1 MLSSGPFMGLWI
13 QGMSRSLAPAR
24 FLSRPRGRRALLG
37 VLLVVGVTGGAALY
51 LHRPDAAADPP
62 AQPSAAAATLTQRVA
77 GRMLQL
83 TVAPAAVGPN
93 RLLLSIR
100 DAQGRV
106 VRGAGVSFT
115 LTMRDM
121 AMGQTVVAANPVRD
135 GRYQA
140 MATFTMPGHW
150 AVTAQAGGHGLPAAG
165 LRATFPVTAAFTP
178 AAVVPTALPLAAGT
192 TLRTTSHDPAP
203 AAVPWAH
210 LPYRAAVS
218 FVDNGLVYIPGRPTL
233 TRVGAL
239 NHSIKLAPDGTIWA
253 TNVQSDSVAIIDPRS
268 GRVLTSVAV
277 GLYPVHIAFTP
288 DGRRAYVTN
297 FYGSSVSVIDVRT
310 RRVTATIT
318 VGLEPHGLTL
328 TPDGRQ
334 VWVPCSLNGGMWV
347 IDTGSNKVVGVAL
360 TGLTPHAAAVSPD
373 ERTVYMTD
381 SSLGTLLAVDR
392 ATRMVRGR
400 VAIKT
405 GSAMVLVAPDGRRV
419 YVTGQG
425 GGVLTVVD
433 ARTLRIVA
441 RIPVGAAPHGIVQ
454 TPDGRYLYV
463 AANNSRHVAVVDA
476 RTDRV
481 VAKVAVPGAAD
492 ELALL
497 PR

>member
-1 MLSSGPFMGLWI
+1 MVVRPNVT
-13 QGMSRSLAPAR
+13 RAR
-24 FLSRPRGRRALLG
+24 RRG
-37 VLLVVGVTGGAALY
+37 VLLGGLLVVVVGAGAALY
-51 LHRPDAAADPP
+51 MRQSSAVADRPAH
-62 AQPSAAAATLTQRVA
+62 SAAAVSPLAQRVA
-77 GRMLQL
+77 GRTLQL
-83 TVAPAAVGPN
+83 DVAPAAVGPN
-93 RLLLSIR
+93 RLLLSIQ
-100 DAQGRV
+100 DAQGHT
-106 VRGAGVSFT
+106 VRGARVSFT

-150 AVTAQAGGHGLPAAG
+150 AVAAQAEGAGLPPAG

-178 AAVVPTALPLAAGT
+178 SAVVPTALPLAAGT
-192 TLRTTSHDPAP
+192 TLSLASRDPAP
-203 AAVPWAH
+203 AAVQWAH

-218 FVDNGLVYIPGRPTL
+218 FVDDGLVYIPGRPTL
-233 TRVGAL
+233 THVGAL

-253 TNVQSDSVAIIDPRS
+253 TNVQSDTVAIIDPHS
-268 GRVLTSVAV
+268 GRVLTSIAV

-297 FYGSSVSVIDVRT
+297 FFSGSVSVIDVRT
-310 RRVTATIT
+310 RHVTATIK
-318 VGLEPHGLTL
+318 VGLEPHGLTV

-334 VWVPCSLNGGMWV
+334 VWVPCSLGGGMWV
-347 IDTGSNKVVGVAL
+347 IDTRNNKVVGIAL
-360 TGLTPHAAAVSPD
+360 TGLTPHAAIVSPD
-373 ERTVYMTD
+373 GRTVYMTD

-392 ATRMVRGR
+392 ATLRVRGR
-400 VAIKT
+400 VAVKT
-405 GSAMVLVAPDGRRV
+405 GSAMVVVSPDGRRV

-425 GGVLTVVD
+425 GSVLTVVD
-433 ARTLRIVA
+433 ARTLRIIA
-441 RIPVGAAPHGIVQ
+441 RVPVGAAPHGLVL

-463 AANNSRHVAVVDA
+463 AANNGRHVAVVDT
-476 RTDRV
+476 RSDRV
-481 VAKVAVPGAAD
+481 VATVAVPGAAD